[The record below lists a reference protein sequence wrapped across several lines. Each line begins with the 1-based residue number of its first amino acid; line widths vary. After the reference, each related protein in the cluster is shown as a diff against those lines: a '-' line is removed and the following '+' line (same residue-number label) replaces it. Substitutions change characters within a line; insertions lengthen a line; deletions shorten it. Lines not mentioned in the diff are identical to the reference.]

1 MSALTIGQLAK
12 ATGVG
17 IETIRFYERRGIL
30 PMPPRQRSGYRQ
42 FAPDAVA
49 RVQFI
54 RRAQSVGFTLREIEQ
69 LLALRD
75 KPDATRQD
83 VREQV
88 QQKIAD
94 VDARLRELQQIRGEL
109 MGLLSTCHDSGS
121 VDECPI
127 LEALSDQ
134 HPPKEQHHG
143 R

>member
-12 ATGVG
+12 STGVG

-42 FAPDAVA
+42 FGPDAVA

-54 RRAQSVGFTLREIEQ
+54 RRAQTVGFTLREIEQ

-75 KPDATRQD
+75 NPDATRQD
-83 VREQV
+83 VRHQV

-94 VDARLRELQQIRGEL
+94 VDVRLRELQQIRSD
-109 MGLLSTCHDSGS
+109 LLALLATCHDSGT
-121 VDECPI
+121 VEDCPI
-127 LEALSDQ
+127 LDALSDQ
-134 HPPKEQHHG
+134 HQPKEQHHG
-143 R
+143 H